1 MIILDNNVKRS
12 RSQSTR
18 TLVNFWYLCENQ
30 HPNHDA
36 IAKARP
42 RIPKLKWRT
51 TTNHVDCGVF
61 AMIHME
67 CYIGEPDAR
76 CDVGLYKMF
85 DLAYKFET
93 DNDELTRILII
104 VNAIKKR
111 VERDLVKHVVENQEG
126 DAAENV
132 VEHQEGGAVK

>member
-42 RIPKLKWRT
+42 CIPNLKWRT

-67 CYIGEPDAR
+67 CYIGEPAAR
-76 CDVGLYKMF
+76 CDMF

-93 DNDELTRILII
+93 DNDETTRISII
-104 VNAIKKR
+104 VNAIKNR
-111 VERDLVKHVVENQEG
+111 VERDLVKHVVKNQEG
-126 DAAENV
+126 DAADNV
-132 VEHQEGGAVK
+132 VEHQEGGAMK